1 MASYKLVPVGEAE
14 QRNKF
19 RLRTIEDEEE
29 KLRKGFLKE
38 GVSFLTD
45 IAIAEGGRIGATAGG
60 AAIGTAI
67 LPGFGTLI
75 GGTLGYIAGGLG
87 AGAAGSIARQKM
99 FDPNA
104 DVSEGQVV
112 ADALLNLVPGS
123 GIGKTVMR
131 KAAAQA
137 GIGASMSVGGQLVE
151 RAIEEGR
158 LPTQEE
164 LSVAGLT
171 GAALGGA
178 LGLSGSASEK
188 AFGKFLGKP
197 IDNLNAALKAG
208 DPDAK
213 ALIGKTNMNA
223 REYADKTK
231 ERYEEFYLRNREKY
245 DDEFIRTKVLQNK
258 VAGGFLQQK
267 GKLVIDDD
275 TMDFSMNR
283 ALAEGRIDHKINQVE
298 ADVALENGFLLDV
311 SQKTGITTSQISKE
325 INDYMYAKHAIAY
338 NKNNFG
344 RFGED
349 GAAGI
354 STDKATRIVQNFEA
368 AGKDK
373 TYDFSIKVRKDL
385 SNQIL
390 DTLEDGQLISKT
402 EAAQL
407 RKDAPD
413 YVPLNRIMNED
424 PLDDVGEF
432 ITGSF
437 NSRYETKNTGI
448 RRAFGSNRDVSDI
461 NQNIVNSLSGAIRRA
476 EVNKAN
482 LSFKKAI
489 ESPKNKEAAEGIAK
503 VRLPEKTK
511 KARTTEGQDVRV
523 FDEEKAGEH
532 VLTVFDKGQK
542 VFIDFDKNFSGVA
555 KSMKGLNR
563 KQVSDVLKWSMTAN
577 RYLGGLYTRY
587 NPEFMIPN
595 LTRDRSEAFVNAMA
609 KMGPTKVFDLINP
622 AKITEDMNVVR
633 RNLMNSRKFKETP
646 DLMNENDLLYKRFQ
660 EAGGSTGGLSA
671 TTIDD
676 LENNIAKLGEKL
688 NAPAASKTKKFNKI
702 IEGINEIFEDSTRFS
717 TFKLALKNGSTDKQ
731 AAYAARKSSFDP
743 RERGTETDNLKAMY
757 LFVNPA
763 IQGGKNFLRSM
774 DFRNPKGRKTFA
786 TVMGG
791 LGASATALDIHN
803 SSIDENYRE
812 KIPQWKLDKHLTF
825 VTGKNEDGSLKYL
838 SVPIGYSMVPFKMA
852 ADLSVQMFKG
862 GKEVEDLDGVT
873 NRFVQGVMDSY
884 NPIGGSPIPT
894 QLRPIVD
901 LLSNQDGLGRDI
913 RPDWME
919 TINMDPTERRYDH
932 TADTYGGELA
942 MGLADSL
949 ADMGYETSPE
959 NIKYLFNNYLGGPGK
974 FFDRLGTVT
983 SKLYNGE
990 KIGVN
995 EVPIARRFFGQT
1007 FVDKFERRTGRMA
1020 DIDTLDKEAN
1030 TNSVVAGRI
1039 TREALKEMKENPRRM
1054 DSILQKT
1061 LRNNPNMQESLLR
1074 RIRKGLKDE
1083 ARGLDYVDRAAKR
1096 LPVEQRAKYISEQLG
1111 QQPDEESR
1119 NSMIRELI
1127 QKGIASKTVLKELLQ
1142 LQQLQDLQN

>member
-1 MASYKLVPVGEAE
+1 MSTFRIGEPIEIKSKFRIGEA
-14 QRNKF
+14 
-19 RLRTIEDEEE
+19 IEDEKE
-29 KLRKGFLKE
+29 KARKGYLKE

-99 FDPNA
+99 FDKNA
-104 DVSEGQVV
+104 EVSEGQVV

-213 ALIGKTNMNA
+213 ALIGQTNMTA
-223 REYADKTK
+223 REYADATTK
-231 ERYEEFYLRNREKY
+231 RYEEFYLRNREKY
-245 DDEFIRTKVLQNK
+245 DDEFIRAKVLQNN
-258 VAGGFLQQK
+258 VAGGFLKQK
-267 GKLVIDDD
+267 GKLKVEDDS
-275 TMDFSMNR
+275 MDYAMQR
-283 ALAEGRIDHKINQVE
+283 ALAEGRIDAKINQVE
-298 ADVALENGFLLDV
+298 ADIALENGFLLDV
-311 SQKTGITTSQISKE
+311 SQRLGTSTSQISKE
-325 INDYMYAKHAIAY
+325 VNDYLYAKHALAY

-344 RFGED
+344 KFGED
-349 GAAGI
+349 GASGI
-354 STDKATRIVQNFEA
+354 STEKARKIIDNFEA

-385 SNQIL
+385 SKQIL
-390 DTLEDGQLISKT
+390 DTLEDGQLISKA
-402 EAAQL
+402 EAAKL

-413 YVPLNRIMNED
+413 YVPLNRIMRED

-432 ITGSF
+432 IQGSF
-437 NSRYETKNTGI
+437 ASKYETTSTGV
-448 RRAFGSNRDVSDI
+448 RRARGSNRDVADI

-482 LSFKKAI
+482 LAFKKLIDAN
-489 ESPKNKEAAEGIAK
+489 PEASKGIAK
-503 VRLPEKTK
+503 VRPVSKTYREGLDPKTGKKTK
-511 KARTTEGQDVRV
+511 ILVDEDPQDSVLSVFVEGKKMLVD
-523 FDEEKAGEH
+523 FDE
-532 VLTVFDKGQK
+532 
-542 VFIDFDKNFSGVA
+542 NFKGVA
-555 KSMKGLNR
+555 AAMKGLNR
-563 KQVSDVLKWSMTAN
+563 KQVSDVMKWSMVAN

-609 KMGPTKVFDLINP
+609 KMGPTKVFDLVNP
-622 AKITEDMNVVR
+622 AKITEDMNVIR
-633 RNLMNSRKFKETP
+633 RNLMNAEKFRANP
-646 DLMNENDLLYKRFQ
+646 NLMNENDLLYKRFK
-660 EAGGSTGGLSA
+660 EAGGSTGGLSM

-676 LENNIAKLGEKL
+676 LEDNIAKLGAKLTDAPKAKAKKL
-688 NAPAASKTKKFNKI
+688 NDFIN
-702 IEGINEIFEDSTRFS
+702 GVNEIFEDSTRFS
-717 TFKLALKNGSTDKQ
+717 TFKTAIKNGATDEQ

-743 RERGTETDNLKAMY
+743 RERGSETDNLKALY

-774 DFRNPKGRKTFA
+774 DFRKPGGRKTFA
-786 TVMGG
+786 AVMGG
-791 LGASATALDIHN
+791 LGATATGLDIHN
-803 SSIDENYRE
+803 SSIDPEYRE
-812 KIPQWKLDKHLTF
+812 KIPQWKLDKHLTL
-825 VTGKNEDGSLKYL
+825 VTGKNEDGTLKYV

-852 ADLSVQMFKG
+852 ADMAVQMFKG
-862 GKEVEDLDGVT
+862 GDEVKDLDKLT
-873 NRFVQGVMDSY
+873 ERFANSVMDSY

-913 RPDWME
+913 RPEWME
-919 TINMDPTERRYDH
+919 TINMDPTERYFDF
-932 TADTYGGELA
+932 TAETYGGELA
-942 MGLADSL
+942 LGLADSL
-949 ADMGYETSPE
+949 KDMGYATSPE

-990 KIGVN
+990 KIN
-995 EVPIARRFFGQT
+995 LLTEAPIARRFFGQT
-1007 FVDKFERRTGRMA
+1007 FVDVFEKRTGRMA
-1020 DIDTLDKEAN
+1020 DIDTLDKQAN
-1030 TNSVVAGRI
+1030 TNSVKAGRI
-1039 TREALKEMKENPRRM
+1039 ARKALREMRDNPSRL
-1054 DSILQKT
+1054 DSILQTT
-1061 LRNNPNMQESLLR
+1061 LRNNPDMQESLLR
-1074 RIRKGLKDE
+1074 RIQRGLKDE
-1083 ARGLDYVDRAAKR
+1083 ARGLTYVDRAAKR
-1096 LPVEQRAKYISEQLG
+1096 LPVEQRAQYIFNQLKE
-1111 QQPDEESR
+1111 QPDDVTR
-1119 NSMIRELI
+1119 RKLIRELI
-1127 QKGIASKTVLKELLQ
+1127 DKGVATKSVLKQLLQ
-1142 LQQLQDLQN
+1142 LQGQ

>member
-1 MASYKLVPVGEAE
+1 MTNEEFLKKYNPSALKTI
-14 QRNKF
+14 QRV
-19 RLRTIEDEEE
+19 EDDEEE

-38 GVSFLTD
+38 GVSFLAD
-45 IAIAEGGRIGATAGG
+45 IAIAEGGRIGASAGG

-245 DDEFIRTKVLQNK
+245 DDEFIRAKVLQNK

-275 TMDFSMNR
+275 SMDYTMKR
-283 ALAEGRIDHKINQVE
+283 ANAEGRIDAKINQVE
-298 ADVALENGFLLDV
+298 ADIALENGFLLDV
-311 SQKTGITTSQISKE
+311 SQRVGLSAPQISKE

-344 RFGED
+344 KFGED

-354 STDKATRIVQNFEA
+354 STEKAQKIVENFEA

-385 SNQIL
+385 SKQIL
-390 DTLEDGQLISKT
+390 NTLEDGQIISKA
-402 EAAQL
+402 EAAKL

-413 YVPLNRIMNED
+413 YVPLNRIMDED
-424 PLDDVGEF
+424 PLDDVSGF
-432 ITGSF
+432 INGSF
-437 NSRYETKNTGI
+437 ASKYETKNTGI
-448 RRAFGSNRDVSDI
+448 RRAFGSNRDVTDI

-476 EVNKAN
+476 ETNKVNLAFKA
-482 LSFKKAI
+482 AI

-503 VRLPEKTK
+503 IRKPTKTK
-511 KARTTEGQDVRV
+511 KARTTKGREVRV
-523 FDEEKAGEH
+523 LDEERAGDH
-532 VLTVFDKGQK
+532 VVTVFDKGEK
-542 VFIDFDKNFSGVA
+542 LFIEFDPNFKGVA
-555 KSMKGLNR
+555 AAMKGLNR
-563 KQVSDVLKWSMTAN
+563 KQVSDVMKWSMTAN

-595 LTRDRSEAFVNAMA
+595 LTRDRSEAFVAAMA

-622 AKITEDMNVVR
+622 AKITEDMNVIR
-633 RNLMNSRKFKETP
+633 RNLMNSKKFKETP

-688 NAPAASKTKKFNKI
+688 NAPAASKANKFNKI

-717 TFKLALKNGSTDKQ
+717 TFKVALKNGATDEQ

-774 DFRNPKGRKTFA
+774 KNPKTFA

-862 GKEVEDLDGVT
+862 GSEVKDLDRVT

-894 QLRPIVD
+894 QMRPIVD

-913 RPDWME
+913 RPEWME

-995 EVPIARRFFGQT
+995 EIPLARRFFGQT

-1030 TNSVVAGRI
+1030 TNSIVAGRI
-1039 TREALKEMKENPRRM
+1039 SREALKEMRDNPKRM

-1096 LPVEQRAKYISEQLG
+1096 LPVEQRAKYISDQLS

-1142 LQQLQDLQN
+1142 LQQLQELQNQ